1 MRQKHEHNGFR
12 IAVSLAATIF
22 AVACGFS
29 EGPTINIQVESQRLL
44 ATTGNSTF
52 CCCHVVGTVLNQST
66 IVVHATVEFEG
77 FEAGNE
83 KVAANARDFL
93 ANLQPN
99 ERRTYTA
106 TGFVRPCNSLNS
118 FRLVQPIDVRGVFTP
133 R

>member
-1 MRQKHEHNGFR
+1 MKQKPEHNGVR
-12 IAVSLAATIF
+12 IAVSLAATLF

-29 EGPTINIQVESQRLL
+29 EGPTININVESQRLL
-44 ATTGNSTF
+44 ATTGNNGF

-66 IVVHATVEFEG
+66 IVVSATIEFEG

-106 TGFVRPCNSLNS
+106 TGFVRPCSSLSS